1 MKKLI
6 AGFFSLVLLFACIG
20 SVNAEHDMLNTLL
33 ESKKQNQG
41 ADNWQMVQKILTS
54 HGYSA
59 EISDASDLY
68 EIILTICEQEYGSY
82 YEWTL
87 NQRYEFDSLM
97 VSLGQLPYLVNLDPS
112 SDILSQEEALDIAL
126 ATIVE
131 RYGIAYKTSK
141 YSASVSY
148 TISESGSAQG
158 MWRYGIE
165 FTNGDLFTVHVL
177 RGDVISCVQ
186 EQRMGSLEV
195 EYTKLCEQRGAFFRW
210 SLQEKMEFANSLPD
224 KLRIA
229 QINGETNMSYDELVA
244 ISRYGFSLPGNN
256 DLQQDVIRS
265 IALQAVQ
272 VKYHLP
278 ESWYVNAEIF
288 YSFFSSKV
296 GESIWRVI
304 IWQTGNSTF
313 PSGIVELNS
322 ESGEVLKIEKNGTTP
337 NEFIPYLD
345 RI

>member
-6 AGFFSLVLLFACIG
+6 AGFLSMVLLFASIG
-20 SVNAEHDMLNTLL
+20 SVNAEPDMLNALL
-33 ESKKQNQG
+33 ESIKQDENTN
-41 ADNWQMVQKILTS
+41 NWQAVQEILTS
-54 HGYSA
+54 HGYNA
-59 EISDASDLY
+59 EISDVSNLY
-68 EIILTICEQEYGSY
+68 DSILAICEQEYGSY
-82 YEWTL
+82 YEWTVT
-87 NQRYEFDSLM
+87 QRYEFDSLM
-97 VSLGQLPYLVNLDPS
+97 VSLGQLPYPVNLDPS
-112 SDILSQEEALDIAL
+112 SDILTQEESLDIAL

-131 RYGIAYKTSK
+131 RYGIAYKTND
-141 YSASVSY
+141 YLVSVSY
-148 TISESGSAQG
+148 AMSESGSTQG
-158 MWRYGIE
+158 MWRYGVE
-165 FTNGDLFTVHVL
+165 FANGDLFTVHVL

-186 EQRMGSLEV
+186 EQRMGNLEV

-244 ISRYGFSLPGNN
+244 ISRYGFSLPGKN
-256 DLQQDVIRS
+256 DIQQDEIKS
-265 IALQAVQ
+265 IALREVQA
-272 VKYHLP
+272 KYNLS
-278 ESWYVNAEIF
+278 ENWYANAEIF
-288 YSFFSSKV
+288 YSFFSNKA

-304 IWQTGNSTF
+304 IWQTGDSTF